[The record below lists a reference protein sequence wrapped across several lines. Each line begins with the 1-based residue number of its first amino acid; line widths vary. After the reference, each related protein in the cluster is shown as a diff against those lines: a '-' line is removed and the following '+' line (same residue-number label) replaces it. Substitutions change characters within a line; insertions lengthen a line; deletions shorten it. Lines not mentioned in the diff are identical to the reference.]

1 MAATLRDRP
10 IFKGLGNVG
19 TIDTIRWRCKV
30 PIGASGATGTLAFG
44 PNGIAV
50 AKNTT
55 GVYDVTGMPPLPTGK
70 GSFHFGIY
78 SPAGTVGSCF
88 VTAYSLSA
96 GTMTF
101 TTAVGVTATEPAS
114 GDEITIFFAGE
125 PR

>member
-1 MAATLRDRP
+1 MAKALRDCGP
-10 IFKGLGNVG
+10 VKGLGDVG

-55 GVYDVTGMPPLPTGK
+55 GVYDVTGMPPSPAAK
-70 GSFHFGIY
+70 GSFNFGIK
-78 SPAGTVGSCF
+78 SAAGTVGSAF
-88 VTAYSLSA
+88 VTAYDLAA

-114 GDEITIFFAGE
+114 GDEITIFFTGE

>member
-1 MAATLRDRP
+1 MAGALRDRP
-10 IFKGLGNVG
+10 IFRPLGKVG
-19 TIDTIRWRCKV
+19 TVDTIEWRCKV

-55 GVYDVTGMPPLPTGK
+55 GVYDVTGMPILPAGK
-70 GSFHFGIY
+70 GSFWFGVH
-78 SPAGTVGSCF
+78 SAAGTVGCAFS
-88 VTAYSLSA
+88 TAYSLTA

-101 TTAVGVTATEPAS
+101 TTAVGVTATQPAD

-125 PR
+125 SR

>member
-1 MAATLRDRP
+1 MAKALRDCGPVR
-10 IFKGLGNVG
+10 GLGEVG
-19 TIDTIRWRCKV
+19 VIDTIRWRCKV

-55 GVYDVTGMPPLPTGK
+55 GVYDVTGMPPSPTGK

-88 VTAYSLSA
+88 YTAYSLSA

-101 TTAVGVTATEPAS
+101 TTAVGVTATQPAD
-114 GDEITIFFAGE
+114 GDEITIFFVGE